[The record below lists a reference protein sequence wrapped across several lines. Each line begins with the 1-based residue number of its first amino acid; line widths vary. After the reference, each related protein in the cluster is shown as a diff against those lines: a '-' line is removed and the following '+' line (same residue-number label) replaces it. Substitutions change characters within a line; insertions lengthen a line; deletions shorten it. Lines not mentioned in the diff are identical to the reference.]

1 MSRRWNSDFGP
12 RARGWR
18 RRPPPAPEPE
28 TPDDQLRALAAQLG
42 NPGVQQLWLMARRS
56 GVEVTKKQV
65 AAFVKQRGEKQ
76 IFGAVQPAQG
86 KTVAPTLDGTLQ
98 MDLADLKNSPE
109 GEKVKDSNVFKFFL
123 VVVNAF
129 DRFVYARK
137 LKTKEPKEVREALE
151 SILASLPQKPKV
163 ISSDNGNEFLGPV
176 AELLADK
183 GIAQRFK
190 AVGDINAL
198 GLVDRSIQT
207 LKRKIA
213 ELASR
218 SKRTWPDLLQQAVN
232 AINTTPKPGVLHGD
246 APDEV
251 REDTEVQFQLL
262 RDQAQNFRHNQRLTD

>member
-1 MSRRWNSDFGP
+1 MSRRWDSDFGP

-98 MDLADLKNSPE
+98 MDLADMKNSPE

-183 GIAQRFK
+183 G
-190 AVGDINAL
+190 
-198 GLVDRSIQT
+198 
-207 LKRKIA
+207 
-213 ELASR
+213 ASR
-218 SKRTWPDLLQQAVN
+218 R
-232 AINTTPKPGVLHGD
+232 
-246 APDEV
+246 
-251 REDTEVQFQLL
+251 
-262 RDQAQNFRHNQRLTD
+262 